1 MNAKTP
7 TAPIPSAWDSAAL
20 LIKAQRYIEEM
31 QEHSHSDWKAVLW
44 SSLALELLARAALS
58 KFSPALL
65 ADATSWHN
73 LSYALG
79 YTPKVTKFFPKSIAT
94 ADVLTRLNELLP
106 EFDDELRKFCLVHAG
121 NRNAELHSADLP
133 FEGTSSSTWLPSFY
147 RSCEVLGRSLGTSLK
162 ELLGDDEAK
171 AAKKVV
177 AAAKDSAANSVKG
190 SINAHKTVWE
200 SKEERERSK
209 LAAQAEVWARRQEG
223 HVVNCPAC
231 TSKALL
237 YGDPI
242 TEPKKKIK
250 DDVITET
257 QTCLPTKFECVAC
270 NLKISGLSQLAASGL
285 GDPFKKTS
293 TYDAADYYKSE
304 DEMPDYEDDNN
315 EPM

>member
-1 MNAKTP
+1 MNAKTR
-7 TAPIPSAWDSAAL
+7 TAPVPSGWDSAAL
-20 LIKAQRYIEEM
+20 LTKAQRYIEEM

-58 KFSPALL
+58 KFSPTLL

-79 YTPKVTKFFPKSIAT
+79 YAPKVTKFLPKSIAT
-94 ADVLTRLNELLP
+94 ADVLARLNELLP
-106 EFDDELRKFCLVHAG
+106 EFDEELRKFCLVHAG

-133 FEGTSSSTWLPSFY
+133 FEGASSSTWLPSFY
-147 RSCEVLGRSLGTSLK
+147 RSCEVLGKLLDTSLK
-162 ELLGDDEAK
+162 DLFGDDEAK
-171 AAKKVV
+171 AAEKVI
-177 AAAKDSAANSVKG
+177 AAAKDAAANSVKG
-190 SINAHKTVWE
+190 SINAHQTVW
-200 SKEERERSK
+200 KGKPERERLK
-209 LAAQAEVWARRQEG
+209 LASQAEVWARRQDG

-231 TSKALL
+231 ASKALL

-257 QTCLPTKFECVAC
+257 QTCLPTKFECLAC
-270 NLKISGLSQLAASGL
+270 SLKISGLSQLAASGL

-293 TYDAADYYKSE
+293 TYDAADYYKPE
-304 DEMPDYEDDNN
+304 DDMSGYEDDNN
-315 EPM
+315 DPI